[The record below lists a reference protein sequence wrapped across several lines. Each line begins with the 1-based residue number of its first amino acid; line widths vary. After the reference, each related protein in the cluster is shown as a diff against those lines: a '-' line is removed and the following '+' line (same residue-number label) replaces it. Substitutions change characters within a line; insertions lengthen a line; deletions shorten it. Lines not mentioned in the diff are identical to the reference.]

1 MNTVFT
7 YQMTQY
13 GKVVSLSQFIVLAQ
27 SQFKERKRKLGG
39 ALTMC
44 FKNSHGFAKANI

>member
-1 MNTVFT
+1 MV
-7 YQMTQY
+7 
-13 GKVVSLSQFIVLAQ
+13 KLSVSANLSIVLAQ